1 VCPDCGSR
9 RNWRDGWEH
18 FVDGRRSKQRRL
30 CRDCGL
36 RFVPEREKNG
46 YKNGFSR
53 KQRNLENLNINHHK
67 LSTCQVSAI
76 LQEAKNLSN
85 ATETK
90 TVAGESQKADTE
102 AQIVKYLIHL
112 KNSGRR
118 EATIEARDQQL
129 KRLLRLGAD
138 LNDGESVKGT
148 IASLDR
154 TESYK
159 ALLCIAYEGF
169 ARKNGIPWT
178 RPNYKQSSPLPFVP
192 HESEVDALISGS
204 GKKTATLLRLLKETA
219 MRLGEA
225 WLVEWIDID
234 SQNHTVM
241 CRNPEKNSR
250 PRAFEISAELSQMLQ
265 SLPHNSQYIFSCS
278 REPLDKEDRRSHLNH
293 LKRQKGLLG
302 HQRRRTAEKLK
313 NPCIAEIKYH
323 SLRHW
328 KATQLYH
335 QTKDILYV
343 MKFLGHRDVKNTL
356 IYIDLESVCYSK
368 GGEDYHAKTA
378 KTETEA
384 IQLVEAGFEY
394 VCDIGEVKLFRKRK

>member
-1 VCPDCGSR
+1 LTEDS
-9 RNWRDGWEH
+9 
-18 FVDGRRSKQRRL
+18 
-30 CRDCGL
+30 
-36 RFVPEREKNG
+36 
-46 YKNGFSR
+46 
-53 KQRNLENLNINHHK
+53 
-67 LSTCQVSAI
+67 
-76 LQEAKNLSN
+76 KNLN
-85 ATETK
+85 ATETG
-90 TVAGESQKADTE
+90 TVAGESQKASTE

-129 KRLLRLGAD
+129 KRLLHLGPD
-138 LNDGESVKGT
+138 LNDSESVKNA

-204 GKKTATLLRLLKETA
+204 GKKTATLLRLLKESA

-225 WLVEWIDID
+225 WLVEWIDVD
-234 SQNHTVM
+234 SQNHTVI

-250 PRAFEISAELSQMLQ
+250 SRAFEVSAELCQMLL

-278 REPLDKEDRRSHLNH
+278 REPLTKEDRRSHLNH
-293 LKRQKGLLG
+293 LTRQKGLLS

-313 NPCIAEIKYH
+313 NPRIAEINYH

-335 QTKDILYV
+335 QTKDVLYV

-378 KTETEA
+378 RTETEA

>member
-1 VCPDCGSR
+1 MQNIREDRQVCELLTEDS
-9 RNWRDGWEH
+9 
-18 FVDGRRSKQRRL
+18 
-30 CRDCGL
+30 
-36 RFVPEREKNG
+36 
-46 YKNGFSR
+46 
-53 KQRNLENLNINHHK
+53 
-67 LSTCQVSAI
+67 
-76 LQEAKNLSN
+76 KNLS
-85 ATETK
+85 ATETG
-90 TVAGESQKADTE
+90 TVAGESQKASTE

-129 KRLLRLGAD
+129 KRLLHLGAD
-138 LNDGESVKGT
+138 LNDSESVKNA

-169 ARKNGIPWT
+169 ARKNGISWT

-192 HESEVDALISGS
+192 HESEIDALISGS

-225 WLVEWIDID
+225 WLVEWIDVD
-234 SQNHTVM
+234 SQNHTVI

-250 PRAFEISAELSQMLQ
+250 SRAFEISAELTQMLQ
-265 SLPHNSQYIFSCS
+265 SLPHNSQYIFTCS
-278 REPLDKEDRRSHLNH
+278 REPLVKEDRRSHLNH
-293 LKRQKGLLG
+293 LTRQKGLLS

-313 NPCIAEIKYH
+313 NPRIAEINYH

-335 QTKDILYV
+335 QTKDVLYV

-378 KTETEA
+378 RTETEA